1 MWPDAQHFHSSCFG
15 LACSSLHQ
23 LLGTSRSPTAKEH
36 SHTHLEELLLDPSF
50 QEVFDELRVLRTVMG
65 FLSPIL
71 QQL

>member
-1 MWPDAQHFHSSCFG
+1 MPSTSTQVVLSQ
-15 LACSSLHQ
+15 HQ
-23 LLGTSRSPTAKEH
+23 LLGTSRSSSAKEH
-36 SHTHLEELLLDPSF
+36 SNTHLEELLLDPSF